1 MLISRQKTF
10 TFWMEM
16 QLIYRQSVMR
26 LRIKSEQLEELNSLL
41 EVNT

>member
-16 QLIYRQSVMR
+16 QLICRRSVMR